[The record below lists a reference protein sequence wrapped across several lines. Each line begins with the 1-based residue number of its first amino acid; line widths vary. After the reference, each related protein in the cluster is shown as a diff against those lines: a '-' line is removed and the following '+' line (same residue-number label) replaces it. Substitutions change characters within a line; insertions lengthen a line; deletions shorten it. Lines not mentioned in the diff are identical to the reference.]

1 MIASEAT
8 AMTTGSGAAIGMEL
22 VTAVHERDEQTV
34 VQERDEQKR
43 ERSREGKQKDETQR
57 PRLLVTGWPV
67 QSTYGWGDTAVN
79 VVGASL
85 L

>member
-57 PRLLVTGWPV
+57 PLAFW
-67 QSTYGWGDTAVN
+67 
-79 VVGASL
+79 
-85 L
+85 